1 MDEAHL
7 LKDRTSSRSKRLRDI
22 AQKAKQ
28 RVMLTGTPLQNDLQ
42 VIHEPVTEV
51 RTAADSFADTV
62 GLFDSFAPLCPC
74 GTETLLATIGRN
86 CGRLWSS

>member
-42 VIHEPVTEV
+42 VIDNLEP
-51 RTAADSFADTV
+51 SH
-62 GLFDSFAPLCPC
+62 
-74 GTETLLATIGRN
+74 
-86 CGRLWSS
+86 